1 MNSFWGVL
9 ACNTEIALHTIM
21 FILGLRLAYGIYK
34 IDTLKGILRYYFDNV
49 LRKWVLLVLMTLL
62 VYAFIEAFTSDP
74 LHKIWNL
81 NNGIDCPGYMWQ
93 IWFLFRNMQ
102 VDCRACLPWMSLLS
116 AEIFFT
122 LVATPLVL
130 IFRTSKKLGYGLFTL
145 IIFLSMIASVAIL
158 DSHSITYQPYKL
170 TTGQREYALN
180 YQPNTFVRM
189 GAFFFGLMFG
199 FFMIEGLEKVES
211 ENESGKNIEANIAK
225 NVRRTGA
232 VQIGLQVIGFALMLT
247 NYLLIIPYLSFE
259 ADDITPYAYL
269 ILVPFFYIVGLALF
283 ILPSF
288 W

>member
-1 MNSFWGVL
+1 
-9 ACNTEIALHTIM
+9 
-21 FILGLRLAYGIYK
+21 
-34 IDTLKGILRYYFDNV
+34 
-49 LRKWVLLVLMTLL
+49 
-62 VYAFIEAFTSDP
+62 
-74 LHKIWNL
+74 
-81 NNGIDCPGYMWQ
+81 
-93 IWFLFRNMQ
+93 
-102 VDCRACLPWMSLLS
+102 MSLLS